1 MDPRDAEETRYI
13 ERIKTMQLN
22 IIQKR
27 KYAYAFSIL
36 ATGVAIA
43 CIIIWG
49 LRLGIDFKGGTLMEV
64 RFAES
69 AVPTADTVREKLG
82 SVELQSLTVQPTAE
96 RGMLLRYLA
105 SDETANSKV
114 LAALKTIDPKI
125 EQLRVDFVGAS
136 VSGQMTRQAFTG
148 TLLALLGIALYIA
161 WAFRRV
167 AYPVTSWEYGAG
179 AIIALAHDIIIT
191 IGVFSVLGHFYGI
204 EVGVPF
210 IAALLTILGYSVN
223 DTIVVYDRVRENLLR
238 ARTGTDFEVI
248 VNRSLNETLVRSVNT
263 SLTVIIVLIAVAVWG
278 GESVRWFAVALLVGV
293 GFGTYSSIFVASALL
308 VSRFKMKYPKTV
320 TSV

>member
-1 MDPRDAEETRYI
+1 
-13 ERIKTMQLN
+13 MQLN

-27 KYAYAFSIL
+27 KYTYGFSLVVTL
-36 ATGVAIA
+36 ASLA
-43 CIIIWG
+43 CIFTWG

-64 RFAES
+64 RFAET
-69 AVPTADTVREKLG
+69 AIPTADIVREKL
-82 SVELQSLTVQPTAE
+82 STTELQSLTVQPTAE

-105 SDETANSKV
+105 SDETTNDSV
-114 LAALKTIDPKI
+114 LAALKSLDPNV
-125 EQLRVDFVGAS
+125 EQLRVDFIGAS
-136 VSGQMTRQAFTG
+136 VSNQMKRQAFTG
-148 TLLALLGIALYIA
+148 TALALIGIALYIA

-191 IGVFSVLGHFYGI
+191 IGVFSLLGRFYEI
-204 EVGVPF
+204 EVGIPF

-238 ARTGTDFEVI
+238 SRSGTDFEVI
-248 VNRSLNETLVRSVNT
+248 VNRSLNETLVRSINT
-263 SLTVIIVLIAVAVWG
+263 SLTVIIVLIAVALFG
-278 GESVRWFAVALLVGV
+278 GESVRWFAIALLVGV

-308 VSRFKMKYPKTV
+308 VSRFKMKFPNTV
-320 TSV
+320 ITR